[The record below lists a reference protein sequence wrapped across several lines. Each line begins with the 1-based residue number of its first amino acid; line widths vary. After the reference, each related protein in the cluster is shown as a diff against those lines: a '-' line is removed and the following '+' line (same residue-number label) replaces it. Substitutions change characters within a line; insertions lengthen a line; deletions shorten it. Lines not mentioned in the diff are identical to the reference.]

1 MDTAAKSKVVCE
13 GRLLFQCRFALS
25 AITAVC
31 AAIYGLS
38 VSIGNQFS
46 TDYSAAVSPILMIST
61 AYDMGDG

>member
-1 MDTAAKSKVVCE
+1 MCE

-31 AAIYGLS
+31 AGIYGLS

-46 TDYSAAVSPILMIST
+46 TDYSVAVSPILMISKV
-61 AYDMGDG
+61 YDIGDG